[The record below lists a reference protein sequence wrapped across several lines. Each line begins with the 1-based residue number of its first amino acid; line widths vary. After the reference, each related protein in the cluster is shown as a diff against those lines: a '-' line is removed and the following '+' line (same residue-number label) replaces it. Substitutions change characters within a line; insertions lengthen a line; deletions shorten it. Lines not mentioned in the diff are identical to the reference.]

1 MAQTYR
7 AVVAGATFA
16 ATKHMLGLFNGAGS
30 GRVLR
35 VKRIWQLNNQTAA
48 VTGVLTTMEVRRTS
62 SQSGGTAQTPIKM
75 DTASESMPGQVLC
88 ATGPTAGLTSDAAYM
103 RYMWS
108 NDEPTASALSSD
120 ETETIPLLSCIFD
133 ATGDADVEPLTLREG
148 QGVSLYHPGSTAV
161 GICDVIIEYTMAAT

>member
-16 ATKHMLGLFNGAGS
+16 ATKHMLSIFNGAGS

-48 VTGVLTTMEVRRTS
+48 VTGVLTTMEVRRIS
-62 SQSGGTAQTPIKM
+62 SQSGGTSQTPIKM
-75 DTASESMPGQVLC
+75 DTASENMPAQVLT
-88 ATGPTAGLTSDAAYM
+88 ATGATAGLTADAAYM

-108 NDEPTASALSSD
+108 NDEPAASTLSSD

-133 ATGDADVEPLTLREG
+133 ATGDTDVEALTLRAGE
-148 QGVSLYHPGSTAV
+148 GVSVYHNGSTAV
-161 GICDVIIEYTMAAT
+161 GICDIIIEFTMAAT